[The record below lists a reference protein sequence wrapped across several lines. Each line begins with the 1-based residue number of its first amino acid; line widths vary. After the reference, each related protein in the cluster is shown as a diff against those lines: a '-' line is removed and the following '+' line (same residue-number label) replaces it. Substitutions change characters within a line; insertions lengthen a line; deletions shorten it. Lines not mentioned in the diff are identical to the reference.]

1 MEQLLKKQEADTD
14 KQEQN
19 KSALSDEIARLQTE
33 LRSAKAGAN
42 EEKSLKLFQER
53 RVQDLERRLQEQEA
67 DVETERD
74 ILKKDLD
81 EYRELSHGLTNQL
94 SQHDQQLSEAQ
105 TQLRQLERREEQ
117 TLREMARLK
126 EETSGLLTQI
136 HSLKDSNFQ
145 LTEAL
150 EKAVDRAEAFK
161 ERIAELEGVISEMQ
175 LSYDEKEQRLEGTL
189 GQQTKLID
197 FLQAKSEAPPR
208 KKTLADRL
216 FGEKQKENCT
226 PVPLKYRD
234 LERLLER
241 ERMRTKQ
248 ANDQLNRARAE
259 IVSLTNKVPTCPD
272 TPCLGGTPQS
282 RQALRLLA
290 QSPGRMHHNIPHRFD
305 TGLMTR
311 AAKCAAC
318 LGPVRFG
325 RTAARC
331 AECHIT
337 AHPKQS
343 DASPAVRRVAGP
355 PKPPRQP
362 SEDTPTAGRGWIRV
376 PRPGKAGWE
385 RRFLRVEE
393 GQLTLYAEEPSPG
406 GLAPAPLQTIDLRSG
421 HVHVDADVAYSEVP
435 QLARRDLPY
444 VFKVGIVQETTCW
457 PAKSYQFLCSSLP
470 EKQQWVG
477 LLESLLMLLGTEDGL
492 YSLSLTDGRTERRI
506 KVDGFPPVLMMR
518 AVPEV
523 DQLVFIAAAS
533 VSAARLDAWR
543 LEGLQSCHL
552 LAAGAT
558 GDKQAFVCAASSN
571 RVCLFRWSYDLTTY
585 QLVKQF
591 STQEPATCLHFT
603 SSSIIIGTD
612 RFFEVDLCNFAI
624 EEFLD
629 SSDASLAYI
638 VYGTSQMRSFPVAIL
653 AVSEKEYL
661 LCYHELGVFVDQ
673 FGSRSRKQDIKWT
686 RLPLAFGELTGD
698 GSAGA
703 DS

>member
-1 MEQLLKKQEADTD
+1 
-14 KQEQN
+14 
-19 KSALSDEIARLQTE
+19 
-33 LRSAKAGAN
+33 
-42 EEKSLKLFQER
+42 
-53 RVQDLERRLQEQEA
+53 
-67 DVETERD
+67 
-74 ILKKDLD
+74 
-81 EYRELSHGLTNQL
+81 
-94 SQHDQQLSEAQ
+94 
-105 TQLRQLERREEQ
+105 
-117 TLREMARLK
+117 
-126 EETSGLLTQI
+126 
-136 HSLKDSNFQ
+136 
-145 LTEAL
+145 
-150 EKAVDRAEAFK
+150 
-161 ERIAELEGVISEMQ
+161 
-175 LSYDEKEQRLEGTL
+175 
-189 GQQTKLID
+189 
-197 FLQAKSEAPPR
+197 
-208 KKTLADRL
+208 
-216 FGEKQKENCT
+216 
-226 PVPLKYRD
+226 
-234 LERLLER
+234 
-241 ERMRTKQ
+241 
-248 ANDQLNRARAE
+248 
-259 IVSLTNKVPTCPD
+259 
-272 TPCLGGTPQS
+272 
-282 RQALRLLA
+282 
-290 QSPGRMHHNIPHRFD
+290 MHHNIPHRFD

-362 SEDTPTAGRGWIRV
+362 SEDTPTAGPAGSG
-376 PRPGKAGWE
+376 PGKAGWE

-406 GLAPAPLQTIDLRSG
+406 GLAPAPLQTIDLRS
-421 HVHVDADVAYSEVP
+421 ATCTWTPTWASC
-435 QLARRDLPY
+435 RRR
-444 VFKVGIVQETTCW
+444 
-457 PAKSYQFLCSSLP
+457 PAGRPSRTSFLCSSLP

-686 RLPLAFGELTGD
+686 RLPLAFGELTGG